1 MYQMV
6 QSADMRIEDQLEIEA
21 PVPLVFALNADVER
35 WPELTPTV
43 TSVELL
49 DGPLA
54 LGARARIKQPG
65 QRPTVWTVTAF
76 EQDRTFS
83 WEARTLGAHMVATH
97 VVEPTA
103 AGTRNTLRLDLHGI
117 GGRILGTL
125 LGRKLRSVLA
135 TENAGFRTEAARRL
149 AA

>member
-1 MYQMV
+1 
-6 QSADMRIEDQLEIEA
+6 MRFEDHLEIEA
-21 PVPLVFALNADVER
+21 PAALVFAINTDVER
-35 WPELTPTV
+35 WPEFTTTV

-83 WEARTLGAHMVATH
+83 WEARALGAHIVATH
-97 VVEPTA
+97 FVEPTP
-103 AGTRNTLRLDLHGI
+103 AGARNTLRLDLHGI
-117 GGRILGTL
+117 GGRLLGTL
-125 LGRKLRSVLA
+125 LGRKLRSGLA

>member
-1 MYQMV
+1 
-6 QSADMRIEDQLEIEA
+6 MRIEHHLDIEA
-21 PVPLVFALNADVER
+21 PTPLVFAINADVER

-65 QRPTVWTVTAF
+65 QRPTIWTVTTYEA
-76 EQDRTFS
+76 DRTFS
-83 WEARTLGAHMVATH
+83 WEARTMGARMVATH
-97 VVEPTA
+97 VVEPTVT
-103 AGTRNTLRLDLHGI
+103 GSRNTLRLDLHGF
-117 GGRILGTL
+117 GGRVLGAL

-149 AA
+149 ALSHAD